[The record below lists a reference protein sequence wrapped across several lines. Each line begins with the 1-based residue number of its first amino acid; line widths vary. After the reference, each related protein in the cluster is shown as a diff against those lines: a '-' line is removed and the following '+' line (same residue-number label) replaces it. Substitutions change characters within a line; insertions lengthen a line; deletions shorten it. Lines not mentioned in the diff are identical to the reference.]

1 MLEVT
6 LPSAFLAGLL
16 TFLAPCT
23 LPLVP
28 AYLAFLAGS
37 AKPNE
42 SVVFKRALAFVLG
55 FSTIIIGMGIFVSQL
70 GRFVAEYRSVLLM
83 VGGVLFAVFGAS
95 LLGLFQIP
103 IQSKGLPASLH
114 PHSNLAAYGL
124 GVVFA
129 FGWSP
134 CVGPILGSIYVL
146 AAQSGSSLFGTL
158 LLTAFA
164 IGHGVPFLFFAY
176 FYEKSFKAIE
186 FLSRYTEKINKGAG
200 VILIVLGLFM
210 IFGKYAYVVEF
221 FRHILSGGWQEQI
234 MNYL

>member
-55 FSTIIIGMGIFVSQL
+55 FSTIVIGMGIFVSQL
-70 GRFVAEYRSVLLM
+70 GRFVTQYRSVLIM
-83 VGGVLFAVFGAS
+83 VGGVLFTLFGAS
-95 LLGLFQIP
+95 LLGLLRIP
-103 IQSKGLPASLH
+103 LKGKGLPASLH
-114 PHSNLAAYGL
+114 PHSNLAAFGL

-134 CVGPILGSIYVL
+134 CVGPIMGSIYVL
-146 AAQSGSSLFGTL
+146 AAQSGSSLYGSL
-158 LLTAFA
+158 LLAGFA

-176 FYEKSFKAIE
+176 FYEKSFKAVDL
-186 FLSRYTEKINKGAG
+186 LSRYTEKVNKWAGAILV
-200 VILIVLGLFM
+200 VIGLFM
-210 IFGKYAYVVEF
+210 IFGKYVYIVEF
-221 FRHILSGGWQEQI
+221 FRHLLGGNWQDSL